1 MKFSLEKSH
10 DLSVNAELFADCLA
24 CRCLFFLYLPLWFGF
39 VLPSTEMVVI
49 AFTILT
55 LPTKAVDWT
64 FSTCMCKILKR
75 GYTLAAVPALRS
87 SPCSGELHM
96 CTFDPHPSPLQ
107 SRRMTL
113 ITGKKH
119 FANWSVLYEIVN
131 PCSFP
136 SSLRYF
142 IPILSLRCQVSSP
155 GDMSSAGAGAEQGK

>member
-1 MKFSLEKSH
+1 MF
-10 DLSVNAELFADCLA
+10 
-24 CRCLFFLYLPLWFGF
+24 FFLYLPLWFGF
-39 VLPSTEMVVI
+39 VLPSTEMVVL

-64 FSTCMCKILKR
+64 FSTCMCKISKR
-75 GYTLAAVPALRS
+75 IHVSGCARS
-87 SPCSGELHM
+87 SQFSPQWRIAHVHVR
-96 CTFDPHPSPLQ
+96 PHPSPLQ